1 MWRKELVIMKKRILA
16 LGLTGVMMFGMAT
29 SVMADAGGTVTCDVT
44 IDTRA
49 LALETKV
56 AEGAGITGAVTTF
69 ENVQVTDLDNNGKI
83 DMLDALKAASS
94 NQSNFSYTIVGSG
107 YGDYVKAIGNQGPEV
122 TDPKYLLQAMGFVQ
136 SGWMGSVNGVYPS
149 TSLGLQS
156 VTDNDD
162 VDFRFTVTGSYD
174 LTSGNYIPGPNNDYP
189 ALDLEFLDLVD
200 KARVST
206 DSTIKEVGDA
216 YYDTVLAL
224 ADKAGYTAEFFR
236 TMPIVDEIDSLRG
249 LLQ

>member
-1 MWRKELVIMKKRILA
+1 MKKRILA
-16 LGLTGVMMFGMAT
+16 LGLTGIMMFGMAT

-69 ENVQVTDLDNNGKI
+69 ENVKVTDLDNNGKI

-94 NQSNFSYTIVGSG
+94 NQTNFSYTVVDSE
-107 YGDYVKAIGNQGPEV
+107 YGDYVTAIGNQGPDV
-122 TDPKYLLQAMGFVQ
+122 TDPKYLLTAMGAVQ

-149 TSLGLQS
+149 TSLGQQS
-156 VTDNDD
+156 VTDQDD
-162 VDFRFTVTGSYD
+162 VDFRFTITGSYD

-189 ALDLEFLDLVD
+189 ALDLEFIDLVD
-200 KARVST
+200 KARASANS
-206 DSTIKEVGDA
+206 DIKKNGDN
-216 YYDTVLAL
+216 YYNTVA
-224 ADKAGYTAEFFR
+224 ASVEDAGYTSKYFR
-236 TMPIVDEIDSLRG
+236 TTPLVDEIDFLRG

>member
-1 MWRKELVIMKKRILA
+1 MKKRILA
-16 LGLTGVMMFGMAT
+16 LGLTGIMMFGMAT

-69 ENVQVTDLDNNGKI
+69 ENVKVTDLDNNGKI

-94 NQSNFSYTIVGSG
+94 NQTNFSYTVVDSE
-107 YGDYVKAIGNQGPEV
+107 YGDYVTAIGNQGPKV
-122 TDPKYLLQAMGFVQ
+122 TDPKYLLTAMGAVQ

-149 TSLGLQS
+149 TSLGLQP

-174 LTSGNYIPGPNNDYP
+174 IATGGYIPGPNNDYP
-189 ALDLEFLDLVD
+189 ALDLEFIDLVD
-200 KARVST
+200 KARASA
-206 DSTIKEVGDA
+206 DSTIKEAGDV
-216 YYDTVLAL
+216 YYDRVAAF
-224 ADKAGYTAEFFR
+224 ADPAGYTSEFFK
-236 TMPIVDEIDSLRG
+236 TKPIVDEIDFLRG